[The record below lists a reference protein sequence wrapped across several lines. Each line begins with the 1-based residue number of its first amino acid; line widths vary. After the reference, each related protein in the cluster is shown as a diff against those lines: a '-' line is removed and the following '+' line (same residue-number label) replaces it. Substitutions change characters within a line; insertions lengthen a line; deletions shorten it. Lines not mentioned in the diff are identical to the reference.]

1 VCVGRMGGSRL
12 SWVDG
17 WVNVLCEASS
27 CRPDGRTGSCRDSRS
42 PSMGYLGHQDLL
54 SRQAVHIASFAP
66 TPYMLAT
73 M

>member
-1 VCVGRMGGSRL
+1 
-12 SWVDG
+12 
-17 WVNVLCEASS
+17 
-27 CRPDGRTGSCRDSRS
+27 
-42 PSMGYLGHQDLL
+42 MGYLGHQDLL